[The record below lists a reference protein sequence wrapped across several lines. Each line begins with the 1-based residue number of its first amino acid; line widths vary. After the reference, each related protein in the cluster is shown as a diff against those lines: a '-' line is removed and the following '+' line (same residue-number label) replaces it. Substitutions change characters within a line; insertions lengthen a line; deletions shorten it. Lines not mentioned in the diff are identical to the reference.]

1 MLMEGEMS
9 AIKDGRTTI
18 MLDKQRHLL
27 FSLNVIDEVQDR
39 FQDIEALPAKLQGKN
54 GIKTLR
60 WLLTLLLNEGRDEAE
75 PELTEQQ
82 VGHMIHVGNMAAVK
96 DAIFASFTVGNGG
109 AETAHAEPDDE
120 GE

>member
-1 MLMEGEMS
+1 MS

-39 FQDIEALPAKLQGKN
+39 FQDIEALPAKLQGKD

-96 DAIFASFTVGNGG
+96 AAIFASFTVGNGG
-109 AETAHAEPDDE
+109 VETAHAEPDDE

>member
-1 MLMEGEMS
+1 MS

-27 FSLNVIDEVQDR
+27 FSLNV
-39 FQDIEALPAKLQGKN
+39 KLQGKD

>member
-1 MLMEGEMS
+1 MS

-39 FQDIEALPAKLQGKN
+39 FQDIEALPAKLQGKD

-75 PELTEQQ
+75 PELRPHDPRWQHGGSKRCNFRILHGRQ
-82 VGHMIHVGNMAAVK
+82 RRSGNRAR
-96 DAIFASFTVGNGG
+96 
-109 AETAHAEPDDE
+109 
-120 GE
+120 